1 MNIEIKKAVR
11 QQRKARVDL
20 TGPSGSGKTYTALQ
34 LAKGMGAKI
43 LVIDSEQSSS
53 SLYADDFEFDVIN
66 LPDHTI
72 KSYFAALDMSG
83 GYDVVIVD
91 SISHAWE
98 AVNEEVS
105 NHAKRSGSGN
115 TFKSWGD
122 KGNPLYNE
130 LLSKLLKSPAHII
143 VTMRVKSDYVMEE
156 YTNASGKTS
165 TKPKK
170 IGLAPKFREGGEY
183 EFDLVANINLE
194 HEMIVEKTRMSFLDG
209 VILTKP
215 GPELGKQ
222 IADWLGSGAVA
233 AKSEPGK
240 AAVSFPKTEVEIKG
254 RKVEVIVDNPA
265 FKASKQSIPAW
276 TEGNPWQHPIEAPCN
291 YTGIFLCDLDGDT
304 WASLSDAKFRKMLF
318 ENGQLTEK
326 DRLAIYWALKSPG
339 DKETA
344 LAETHAA

>member
-11 QQRKARVDL
+11 QQRKARIDL

-34 LAKGMGAKI
+34 LAKGMGKKI

-66 LPDHTI
+66 LPDHTL

-83 GYDVVIVD
+83 DYDVVIVD

-105 NHAKRSGSGN
+105 NHAKRSNSGN
-115 TFKSWGD
+115 SFKSWGD

-156 YTNASGKTS
+156 YTNSSGKTS

-222 IADWLGSGAVA
+222 IADWLGSGA
-233 AKSEPGK
+233 
-240 AAVSFPKTEVEIKG
+240 AVPKTKEPEARPQSNDDGGV
-254 RKVEVIVDNPA
+254 RPA
-265 FKASKQSIPAW
+265 VTKEGKSKIPAW